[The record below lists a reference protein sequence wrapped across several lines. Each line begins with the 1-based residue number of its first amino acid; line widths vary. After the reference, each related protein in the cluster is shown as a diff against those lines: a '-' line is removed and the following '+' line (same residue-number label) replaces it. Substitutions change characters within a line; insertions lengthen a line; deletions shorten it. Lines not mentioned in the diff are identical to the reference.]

1 MAIRVRGLRR
11 KLNVGN
17 KNYAYTLYPD
27 NYGMLNKSKMI
38 EEAALRSGMSKGVMQ
53 ACWDAAGEV
62 IKAWI
67 TEGHSVPIPGLGS
80 MRIGLRARSAA
91 ELKDV
96 NTELI
101 LRRRILFTPSIEI
114 KRKINEM
121 GVYISEVRDENG
133 VLVYPL
139 PNNKPNGGNPDN
151 NPSGGGGNKPSGG
164 GDNKPSGGGG
174 NNPSGGDN
182 TQAKKTLK
190 VNLLPPQGGS
200 VKGAGTYDAGSSVT
214 VEATANAGFKFS
226 QWDDGSTSPSR
237 VVKMDK
243 DVTLSAFFTADEEQG
258 GGDTGTE
265 QPGGSDTGTDI

>member
-151 NPSGGGGNKPSGG
+151 NPSGGG
-164 GDNKPSGGGG
+164 DNNPSGGGG
-174 NNPSGGDN
+174 N

-190 VNLLPPQGGS
+190 VNLLPPQGGV

-243 DVTLSAFFTADEEQG
+243 DVTLSAFFTADET
-258 GGDTGTE
+258 DNPGTE
-265 QPGGSDTGTDI
+265 QPGGGNTGSEGDAGTDI

>member
-1 MAIRVRGLRR
+1 M
-11 KLNVGN
+11 
-17 KNYAYTLYPD
+17 YPD
-27 NYGMLNKSKMI
+27 NYGMLDKSKMI

-139 PNNKPNGGNPDN
+139 PNKPSGGNPDN

-164 GDNKPSGGGG
+164 GGNKPSGGG
-174 NNPSGGDN
+174 DN
-182 TQAKKTLK
+182 TQTKKTLK

-243 DVTLSAFFTADEEQG
+243 DVTLSAYFAEDGTDNP
-258 GGDTGTE
+258 GTE
-265 QPGGSDTGTDI
+265 QPGGGNTGSEGDAGTDI

>member
-1 MAIRVRGLRR
+1 MAIKVRATRR
-11 KLNVGN
+11 KLNVGK

-27 NYGMLNKSKMI
+27 NYGMLDSEKMI
-38 EEAALRSGMSKGVMQ
+38 EEAALRSGMSKGVMK

-80 MRIGLRARSAA
+80 MRIGLRSQSAA

-101 LRRRILFTPSIEI
+101 LRRRIIFTPSREI
-114 KRKINEM
+114 KQKINEM

-139 PNNKPNGGNPDN
+139 PNK
-151 NPSGGGGNKPSGG
+151 PSGGDAPSGGNKPSGG
-164 GDNKPSGGGG
+164 GDN
-174 NNPSGGDN
+174 
-182 TQAKKTLK
+182 TQTKKTLA
-190 VNLLPPQGGS
+190 VNILPPTGGS
-200 VKGAGTYDAGSSVT
+200 VKGAGSYNEGSSVT
-214 VEATANAGFKFS
+214 VEATPNKEFKFT
-226 QWDDGSTSPSR
+226 QWSDGVTSASR

-243 DVTLSAFFTADEEQG
+243 DVTLTAYFAEDGTGSEGDNTPGTGQPG
-258 GGDTGTE
+258 GGDTG
-265 QPGGSDTGTDI
+265 DAGTDI

>member
-27 NYGMLNKSKMI
+27 NYGMLDKSKMI

-139 PNNKPNGGNPDN
+139 PNKPNGGNPD
-151 NPSGGGGNKPSGG
+151 NKPSGG
-164 GDNKPSGGGG
+164 GDNKPSGGD
-174 NNPSGGDN
+174 NKPSGGDN
-182 TQAKKTLK
+182 TQAKNTLK

-200 VKGAGTYDAGSSVT
+200 VKGAGTYEASSSVT

-265 QPGGSDTGTDI
+265 QPGGSDTGDAGTDI

>member
-139 PNNKPNGGNPDN
+139 PNKPSGGNPDN
-151 NPSGGGGNKPSGG
+151 NPSGGG
-164 GDNKPSGGGG
+164 
-174 NNPSGGDN
+174 DN
-182 TQAKKTLK
+182 TQTKNTLK

-200 VKGAGTYDAGSSVT
+200 VKGAGTYEAGSSVT

-243 DVTLSAFFTADEEQG
+243 DVTLSAFFTADET
-258 GGDTGTE
+258 DNPGTE
-265 QPGGSDTGTDI
+265 QPGGGNTGSEGDAGTDI

>member
-27 NYGMLNKSKMI
+27 NYGMLDKSKMI

-139 PNNKPNGGNPDN
+139 PNKPSGGNPDN
-151 NPSGGGGNKPSGG
+151 NPSG
-164 GDNKPSGGGG
+164 
-174 NNPSGGDN
+174 GGDN

-190 VNLLPPQGGS
+190 VNLLPPQGGV

-243 DVTLSAFFTADEEQG
+243 DVTLAAYFTEDG
-258 GGDTGTE
+258 SGNPGTE
-265 QPGGSDTGTDI
+265 QPGGGNTGSEGDAGTDI

>member
-139 PNNKPNGGNPDN
+139 PNKPNGGNPDN
-151 NPSGGGGNKPSGG
+151 A
-164 GDNKPSGGGG
+164 PSGGGG
-174 NNPSGGDN
+174 NNPSGGGDN
-182 TQAKKTLK
+182 TQTKKTLK

-200 VKGAGTYDAGSSVT
+200 VKGAGTYEAGSSVNI
-214 VEATANAGFKFS
+214 EAIPNKGFKFS
-226 QWDDGSTSPSR
+226 QWDDGNTSPSR

-243 DVTLSAFFTADEEQG
+243 DVTLAAYFTEDG
-258 GGDTGTE
+258 SGNPGTE
-265 QPGGSDTGTDI
+265 QPGGGNPGTEQPGGGNTGSEGDAGTDI

>member
-27 NYGMLNKSKMI
+27 NYGMLDKSKMI

-139 PNNKPNGGNPDN
+139 PNNKPSGGNPDN
-151 NPSGGGGNKPSGG
+151 TPSGG

-174 NNPSGGDN
+174 NTPNGGGDN
-182 TQAKKTLK
+182 TQAKKTLA
-190 VNLLPPQGGS
+190 VNILPPTGGS
-200 VKGAGTYDAGSSVT
+200 VKGAGTYNEGSSVT
-214 VEATANAGFKFS
+214 VEATPNKGFKFT
-226 QWDDGSTSPSR
+226 QWSDGVTSASR

-243 DVTLSAFFTADEEQG
+243 DVTLTAYFAEDGTGSE
-258 GGDTGTE
+258 GDNNPGTE

>member
-139 PNNKPNGGNPDN
+139 PNKPSGGNPDN
-151 NPSGGGGNKPSGG
+151 NPSGGG
-164 GDNKPSGGGG
+164 DNKPSG
-174 NNPSGGDN
+174 GGDN

>member
-151 NPSGGGGNKPSGG
+151 NPSGGG
-164 GDNKPSGGGG
+164 
-174 NNPSGGDN
+174 DN

-200 VKGAGTYDAGSSVT
+200 VKGAGTYEAGSSVT

>member
-27 NYGMLNKSKMI
+27 NYGMLDKSKMI

-151 NPSGGGGNKPSGG
+151 KPNGG
-164 GDNKPSGGGG
+164 GDNTPSGGGG
-174 NNPSGGDN
+174 NNPNGGGDN

-190 VNLLPPQGGS
+190 INLLPPQGGS

-214 VEATANAGFKFS
+214 VEATANKGFKFT
-226 QWDDGSTSPSR
+226 QWSDGVTSASR

-243 DVTLSAFFTADEEQG
+243 DVTLSAYFAEDETGSE
-258 GGDTGTE
+258 GDNNPGTE
-265 QPGGSDTGTDI
+265 QPGGGSDAGTDI

>member
-139 PNNKPNGGNPDN
+139 PNKPSGGNPDN
-151 NPSGGGGNKPSGG
+151 NPSG
-164 GDNKPSGGGG
+164 
-174 NNPSGGDN
+174 GGDN

-190 VNLLPPQGGS
+190 VNLLPPQGGV

-243 DVTLSAFFTADEEQG
+243 DVTLAAYFTEDG
-258 GGDTGTE
+258 SGNPGTE
-265 QPGGSDTGTDI
+265 QPGGGNTGSEGDAGTDI

>member
-27 NYGMLNKSKMI
+27 NYGMLDKSKMI

-133 VLVYPL
+133 VLVYPR
-139 PNNKPNGGNPDN
+139 PNKPSGGNPDN
-151 NPSGGGGNKPSGG
+151 NPSG
-164 GDNKPSGGGG
+164 
-174 NNPSGGDN
+174 GGDN

-200 VKGAGTYDAGSSVT
+200 VKGAGTYEAGSSVT
-214 VEATANAGFKFS
+214 VEAIPNKGFKFT
-226 QWDDGSTSPSR
+226 QWGDGVTSASR

>member
-27 NYGMLNKSKMI
+27 NYGMLDKSKMI

-151 NPSGGGGNKPSGG
+151 NPSGGG
-164 GDNKPSGGGG
+164 
-174 NNPSGGDN
+174 DN

-200 VKGAGTYDAGSSVT
+200 VKGAGTYEAGSSVT

-243 DVTLSAFFTADEEQG
+243 DVTLAAYFTEDG
-258 GGDTGTE
+258 SGNPGTE
-265 QPGGSDTGTDI
+265 QPGGGNTGSEGDAGTDI

>member
-80 MRIGLRARSAA
+80 MRIDLRARSAA

-139 PNNKPNGGNPDN
+139 PNKPCGGNPDN
-151 NPSGGGGNKPSGG
+151 NPSGGGDNNPSGG
-164 GDNKPSGGGG
+164 GDNNPSG
-174 NNPSGGDN
+174 GGDN
-182 TQAKKTLK
+182 TQTKKTLK

-200 VKGAGTYDAGSSVT
+200 VKGAGTYEAGSSVT

-243 DVTLSAFFTADEEQG
+243 DVTLSAFFTADET
-258 GGDTGTE
+258 DNPGTE
-265 QPGGSDTGTDI
+265 QPGGGNTGSEGDAGTDI

>member
-27 NYGMLNKSKMI
+27 NYGMLDKSKMI

-91 ELKDV
+91 ELKYV

-139 PNNKPNGGNPDN
+139 PNKPNGDNPDN
-151 NPSGGGGNKPSGG
+151 NPSGG

-190 VNLLPPQGGS
+190 VNLLPPQGGF
-200 VKGAGTYDAGSSVT
+200 VKGAGTYDTGSSVT
-214 VEATANAGFKFS
+214 VEAIPNKGFKFT
-226 QWDDGSTSPSR
+226 QWGDGVTSTSR

-243 DVTLSAFFTADEEQG
+243 DVTLAAYFTEDG
-258 GGDTGTE
+258 SGNPGTE
-265 QPGGSDTGTDI
+265 QPGGGNTGSEGDAGTDI

>member
-1 MAIRVRGLRR
+1 MAIKVRATRR
-11 KLNVGN
+11 KLNVGK

-27 NYGMLNKSKMI
+27 NYGMLDSEKMI
-38 EEAALRSGMSKGVMQ
+38 EEAALRSGMSKGVMK

-80 MRIGLRARSAA
+80 MRIGLRSQSAA

-101 LRRRILFTPSIEI
+101 LRRRIIFTPSREI
-114 KRKINEM
+114 KNKINEM

-139 PNNKPNGGNPDN
+139 PNKPNGGDT
-151 NPSGGGGNKPSGG
+151 PSGGDAPSGGNKPSG
-164 GDNKPSGGGG
+164 
-174 NNPSGGDN
+174 GGDN

-190 VNLLPPQGGS
+190 VNLLPPTGGS
-200 VKGAGTYDAGSSVT
+200 VKGAGTYNEGSSVT
-214 VEATANAGFKFS
+214 VEATANAGFKFN
-226 QWDDGSTSPSR
+226 QWSDGVTSASR

-243 DVTLSAFFTADEEQG
+243 DVTLTAYFAEDGAGSE
-258 GGDTGTE
+258 GDNNPGTE
-265 QPGGSDTGTDI
+265 KPGGGSDTGDAGTDI

>member
-67 TEGHSVPIPGLGS
+67 TEGHSVPIPGLGN

-139 PNNKPNGGNPDN
+139 PNKPSGGNPDN
-151 NPSGGGGNKPSGG
+151 NPSGGGDNNPSGG
-164 GDNKPSGGGG
+164 GDNKPSG
-174 NNPSGGDN
+174 GGDN

-190 VNLLPPQGGS
+190 VNLLPPQGGV

>member
-1 MAIRVRGLRR
+1 MRR

-139 PNNKPNGGNPDN
+139 PNKPSGGNPDN
-151 NPSGGGGNKPSGG
+151 NPSGGG
-164 GDNKPSGGGG
+164 
-174 NNPSGGDN
+174 N
-182 TQAKKTLK
+182 TQTKKTLK
-190 VNLLPPQGGS
+190 VNLLPPQGGV

-243 DVTLSAFFTADEEQG
+243 DVTLSAFFTADET
-258 GGDTGTE
+258 DNPGTE
-265 QPGGSDTGTDI
+265 QPGGGNTGSEGDAGTDI

>member
-27 NYGMLNKSKMI
+27 NYGMLDKSKMI

-151 NPSGGGGNKPSGG
+151 NPSGGG
-164 GDNKPSGGGG
+164 
-174 NNPSGGDN
+174 DN

-200 VKGAGTYDAGSSVT
+200 VKGAGTYEAGSSVT

>member
-151 NPSGGGGNKPSGG
+151 NPSGGG
-164 GDNKPSGGGG
+164 
-174 NNPSGGDN
+174 DN

>member
-27 NYGMLNKSKMI
+27 NYGMLDKSKMI

-139 PNNKPNGGNPDN
+139 PNKPSGGNPDN
-151 NPSGGGGNKPSGG
+151 NPSGGGDNNPSGG
-164 GDNKPSGGGG
+164 GDN
-174 NNPSGGDN
+174 
-182 TQAKKTLK
+182 TQTKKTLK

-200 VKGAGTYDAGSSVT
+200 VKGAGTYEAGSSVNI
-214 VEATANAGFKFS
+214 EAIPNKGFKFS
-226 QWDDGSTSPSR
+226 QWDDGNTSPSR

>member
-27 NYGMLNKSKMI
+27 NYGMLDKSKMI

-139 PNNKPNGGNPDN
+139 PNKPNGGDPDN
-151 NPSGGGGNKPSGG
+151 TPSGGGGNKPSGG
-164 GDNKPSGGGG
+164 G
-174 NNPSGGDN
+174 N
-182 TQAKKTLK
+182 TQTKKTLG
-190 VNLLPPQGGS
+190 VNVLPPQGGF
-200 VKGAGTYDAGSSVT
+200 VKGVGTYDTGSSVT
-214 VEATANAGFKFS
+214 VEAIPNKGFKFT
-226 QWDDGSTSPSR
+226 QWGDGVTSASR

-243 DVTLSAFFTADEEQG
+243 DVTLAAYFTEDG
-258 GGDTGTE
+258 SGNPGTE
-265 QPGGSDTGTDI
+265 QPGGGNTGSEGDAGTDI

>member
-1 MAIRVRGLRR
+1 M
-11 KLNVGN
+11 
-17 KNYAYTLYPD
+17 
-27 NYGMLNKSKMI
+27 
-38 EEAALRSGMSKGVMQ
+38 
-53 ACWDAAGEV
+53 
-62 IKAWI
+62 
-67 TEGHSVPIPGLGS
+67 
-80 MRIGLRARSAA
+80 RARSAA

-139 PNNKPNGGNPDN
+139 PNKPSGGNPDN
-151 NPSGGGGNKPSGG
+151 NPSGGG
-164 GDNKPSGGGG
+164 DNKPSG
-174 NNPSGGDN
+174 GGDN

-190 VNLLPPQGGS
+190 VNLLPPQGGV

-243 DVTLSAFFTADEEQG
+243 DVTLAAYFTEDG
-258 GGDTGTE
+258 SGNPGTE
-265 QPGGSDTGTDI
+265 QPGGGNTGSEGDAGTDI